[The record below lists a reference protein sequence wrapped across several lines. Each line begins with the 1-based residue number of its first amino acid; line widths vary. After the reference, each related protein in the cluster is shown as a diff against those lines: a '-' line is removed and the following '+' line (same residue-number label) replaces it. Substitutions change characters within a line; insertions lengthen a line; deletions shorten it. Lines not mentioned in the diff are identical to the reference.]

1 MNLKYNSGYT
11 TDPKDSERRITEVDQ
26 FSPGLSREYL
36 IKGYDDKDVQ
46 AYYKLMVNMAAML
59 GADEELAKKEMEE
72 ALKLELKLAEFALPR
87 EKRRNKT
94 ALYNPMPLP
103 EIQKMYPELPLFD
116 YINGITLY
124 EEGFVT
130 KDEVLNVAVPEF
142 VTKVR
147 EHLANVP
154 ARVQA
159 NYIIWR
165 NVKSSISFLDS
176 QALEHALEYAKVLTG
191 KKQDVPRWERC
202 VKSVAGLS
210 GSLYFYEGSL
220 TNVVGA
226 MYAKKYFKLDAKK
239 KADEM
244 VDNIRAEF
252 KKILDEL
259 DWMDDK
265 TRERAHVKADKMTPH
280 MAYAAEILDDNLI
293 KDFYE
298 GLDLK
303 NDSYLKNYLRL
314 KNFINLYY
322 AKEYRKKIDK
332 ADWRTH
338 GGAAIVNAFYSP
350 NENSIQF
357 PAGILG
363 GVFYNAENP
372 SYMNYGAIGFVVGH
386 EITHGFDDQ
395 GSQRD
400 GDGIKRKQFR
410 TFT

>member
-1 MNLKYNSGYT
+1 MQGYST
-11 TDPKDSERRITEVDQ
+11 NPKDSERRIIEVDE
-26 FSPGLSREYL
+26 FIPGLGREYL

-46 AYYKLMVNMAAML
+46 AYYKLMVNMAVML

-72 ALKLELKLAEFALPR
+72 ALKLELKLVEFALPR

-94 ALYNPMPLP
+94 ALYNPMSLS
-103 EIQKMYPELPLFD
+103 EIQKMYPELPLLE
-116 YINGITLY
+116 YINGINLY
-124 EEGFVT
+124 
-130 KDEVLNVAVPEF
+130 KDSFATENEVLNVAVPDF
-142 VTKVR
+142 VTKVG
-147 EHLANVP
+147 EQLANVP

-159 NYIIWR
+159 NYIVWR
-165 NVKSSISFLDS
+165 NVKSSISYLNS
-176 QALEHALEYAKVLTG
+176 QALEHALEYDKVLTG

-202 VKSVAGLS
+202 VKPVAGLS
-210 GSLYFYEGSL
+210 KEFLYFYEGSL
-220 TNVVGA
+220 TNAVGA

-239 KADEM
+239 K
-244 VDNIRAEF
+244 VDDIVANIRAEF

-259 DWMDDK
+259 DWMDEM
-265 TRERAHVKADKMTPH
+265 TREKAHIKADKMTHH
-280 MAYAAEILDDNLI
+280 MGYAAEILDDNLI
-293 KDFYE
+293 NEFYK

-314 KNFINLYY
+314 RNFIKLYY

-338 GGAAIVNAFYSP
+338 GGAAMVNAFYDP
-350 NENSIQF
+350 DENSIQF

-386 EITHGFDDQ
+386 ELTHAFDDQ

-400 GDGIKRKQFR
+400 GDGTKISII
-410 TFT
+410 FTSSQN